1 MLANI
6 YLLLNFYRALLLSF
20 KMNGTI
26 KNEVDT
32 RQGGFVFLLL
42 FLIYFSSNIVYY
54 LVALIDG
61 NLIVDGVEFDFNE
74 NLSWSLGLTL
84 ILLLTQFL
92 IVNRFKIANVEKKDD
107 NELYNRLLYFSLVYQ
122 FAFYLYNFMYG
133 YGIAGQSISQDS
145 IFKYLFY
152 IISPDLMAV
161 IVSALVSKSKLYY
174 INLFFLVF
182 SMLSRGWA
190 GGIILLGFVLL
201 INSNYLNIKDV
212 ARKSGLKI
220 IFFLILGIILI
231 PALNA
236 FKFWVRDDGGEEFS
250 YFFNYILGDGG
261 AGSVIKSSILYL
273 LSRFSIVG
281 SVNLIFNNQTM
292 LRDAYNSGAI
302 APFWTENTLVSSF
315 YRIWM
320 EGGVSAS
327 NYIVTEILGYS
338 DATWNS
344 HVGLAGW
351 LVLLPTPNA
360 FFFLFYY
367 VILLL
372 VSLILSRILG
382 GRVFSMVSVLSLAYL
397 YHGWL
402 SSYILVFYCL
412 LFVVIYRFIFLRLKG
427 DLHV

>member
-1 MLANI
+1 
-6 YLLLNFYRALLLSF
+6 
-20 KMNGTI
+20 MNGTI